1 MLAGWQIQAQPA
13 ERDDADFY
21 PESDRKAPDH
31 DSFHGDRNMLAVRAA
46 ARILAAQL
54 PALAP

>member
-1 MLAGWQIQAQPA
+1 LADSGPAA